1 VATPA
6 AGAQSRLDDLSINT
20 IRFLSVD
27 AVQKANSG
35 HPGLPM
41 GAAAMAYVLW
51 TRHLRHSP
59 SNPHWP
65 DRDRFI
71 LSAGHGSMLLYSLLY
86 LTGYDLTLDDIKQ
99 FRQWDSRTPG
109 HPESHLTTG
118 VEATT
123 GPLGQGLSNAV
134 GFAIAEEHLAARYN
148 RPGHTVVDHR
158 TWVICS
164 DGDLMEGVT
173 AEACSLAGHLK
184 LGKLIA
190 LYDDNHI
197 SLSGTTSLAFN
208 EDTAKRFA
216 AYGWHVQH
224 VPDGNDL
231 TEIDGAIHAARHETE
246 RPSLILV
253 HTTLGY
259 GSPHKGGTYEAH
271 GSPLGPDEVR
281 ASKENL
287 GWPVEPAFLIPPEAE
302 ANFRTAVA
310 LGKQAEDDWGKRFAA
325 YRQAFPAEA
334 AELERRMQGRLP
346 DGWDAELASFK
357 PDPKGIATRK
367 ASETVL
373 QSIAPRLP
381 ELVGGSAD
389 LNPSTL
395 TWLKN
400 QGDFQPASL
409 PVDGVQGRV
418 GGPWGP
424 EGRNLHFGVRENGM
438 GSAVNG
444 LALHGGFVPFGSTFL
459 VFSDYM
465 RPAIRLSA
473 ISKLGTVWVYTHDS
487 IGVGEDGPT
496 HQPVEH
502 YAALRAIPDL
512 LFFRPGDANE
522 TAWAWRLAIENRH
535 RPSVLALT
543 RQNLPILDRTV
554 FAPADNVRRGAYV
567 LNPAVDRPDV
577 LLLATG
583 SELHL
588 IVEAAALL
596 EKKGIRARLVSMPC
610 WELFL
615 EQSDDYRESV
625 LPDAIRKRVG
635 VEAGVSLG
643 WSRWVGLDGATVTL
657 DRFGASAPGDRVMRE
672 LGFTTEH
679 VVKAAEDLVR

>member
-1 VATPA
+1 MGTPA
-6 AGAQSRLDDLSINT
+6 ADGQSQLDDLSINT
-20 IRFLSVD
+20 IRFLAAD

-59 SNPHWP
+59 SNPQWL

-71 LSAGHGSMLLYSLLY
+71 LSAGHGSMLLYSLLH
-86 LTGYDLTLDDIKQ
+86 LTGYPLSLDDVKQ
-99 FRQWDSRTPG
+99 FRQWGSLTPG
-109 HPESHLTTG
+109 HPESHLTAG

-123 GPLGQGLSNAV
+123 GPLGQGLANAV

-197 SLSGTTSLAFN
+197 SLAGTTSLSFN

-216 AYGWHVQH
+216 SYGWHVQH

-259 GSPHKGGTYEAH
+259 GAPHKQGTFEAH
-271 GSPLGPDEVR
+271 GSPLGPDELK
-281 ASKENL
+281 AAKQNL
-287 GWPVEPAFLIPPEAE
+287 GWPTEPSFLIPPEAE
-302 ANFRTAVA
+302 ANFRKAVA
-310 LGKQAEDDWGKRFAA
+310 LGKQAEQDWNDRFAA
-325 YRQAFPAEA
+325 YRKAFAAEA
-334 AELERRMQGRLP
+334 AELERRMQAKLP
-346 DGWDAELASFK
+346 DGWDAGVPTFPA
-357 PDPKGIATRK
+357 DAKGLATRK
-367 ASETVL
+367 ASETIMQAL
-373 QSIAPRLP
+373 APRLP
-381 ELVGGSAD
+381 ELIGGSAD

-400 QGDFQPASL
+400 EGDFQPASQ

-424 EGRNLHFGVRENGM
+424 MGRNLHFGVRENAM
-438 GSAVNG
+438 GSTVNG
-444 LALHGGFVPFGSTFL
+444 LALHGGMIPYGATFL

-465 RPAIRLSA
+465 RPAVRLSA

-543 RQNLPILDRTV
+543 RQNLPTLDRTL
-554 FAPADNVRRGAYV
+554 FASAENVRRGAYV
-567 LNPAVDRPDV
+567 LNPGVDRPDV

-583 SELHL
+583 SEVHL
-588 IVEAAALL
+588 IVEAATLL
-596 EKKGIRARLVSMPC
+596 EQRGLRARLVSMPC

-615 EQSDDYRESV
+615 EQPDDYRESV
-625 LPDAIRKRVG
+625 LPAAVTKRVG

-643 WSRWVGLDGATVTL
+643 WYRWVGSGGATVTL
-657 DRFGASAPGDRVMRE
+657 DRFGASAPGDRVMKE
-672 LGFTTEH
+672 LGLTAEH
-679 VVKAAEDLVR
+679 VAKKAEALIR